1 MGSRVVLKPSVY
13 WDTCFEAWA
22 SELDHITW
30 TDSTHFDTWDK
41 ALDHALWLGLC
52 AGVWSQDG

>member
-1 MGSRVVLKPSVY
+1 MSSRVILKPSVWK
-13 WDTCFEAWA
+13 WDDHWV

-30 TDSTHFDTWDK
+30 VDRTHFDDWDK

-52 AGVWSQDG
+52 AGVWSTDG